1 MIISA
6 PLLTTLAIL
15 VNRVRTG
22 PLVRKPHRDLKE
34 PVIWTAA
41 SIRAF
46 RIMVNL
52 PAYELAHCLG
62 VTTSHLQQVEQGTR
76 KPSRLLSQCLNY
88 YRQLASISASEV
100 RVELESMPFLRQYN
114 YIGD

>member
-1 MIISA
+1 M
-6 PLLTTLAIL
+6 TTLVIL
-15 VNRVRTG
+15 ANRVRTG
-22 PLVRKPHRDLKE
+22 PLVRKPHRDIKE

-88 YRQLASISASEV
+88 YRQLASISASEIGQ
-100 RVELESMPFLRQYN
+100 ELESMPFLLQYN
-114 YIGD
+114 YPNTRG

>member
-1 MIISA
+1 MA
-6 PLLTTLAIL
+6 
-15 VNRVRTG
+15 NRVRTG
-22 PLVRKPHRDLKE
+22 PLIRKPHRDIKK
-34 PVIWTAA
+34 PVIWNAA

-62 VTTSHLQQVEQGTR
+62 VTKEHLQQVEEGSR
-76 KPSRLLSQCLNY
+76 KPSKLLSQCLNY

-100 RVELESMPFLRQYN
+100 EQELESMPFLRQYN
-114 YIGD
+114 YKED

>member
-1 MIISA
+1 MA
-6 PLLTTLAIL
+6 
-15 VNRVRTG
+15 NRVRTG
-22 PLVRKPHRDLKE
+22 PLIRKPHRNLKE
-34 PVIWTAA
+34 PVVWDAA

-52 PAYELAHCLG
+52 PAYELAYCLG
-62 VTTSHLQQVEQGTR
+62 VTKEHLQQVEEGDR

-100 RVELESMPFLRQYN
+100 GRELESMPFLRQYN
-114 YIGD
+114 YKED